1 MSRRTNSPNL
11 NGVHVTE
18 SSKKG
23 YLAKAL
29 GKKIYKL
36 ATSVTLPSSKGFVA
50 SQPRSYIQQA
60 KIFFSHKKLKVKITG
75 VWSSVEWAE
84 E

>member
-1 MSRRTNSPNL
+1 MSLKAAKRDTW
-11 NGVHVTE
+11 
-18 SSKKG
+18 
-23 YLAKAL
+23 AKAL

-60 KIFFSHKKLKVKITG
+60 KIFFSHKTLKVKITG

>member
-1 MSRRTNSPNL
+1 MSLKAAKRDAW
-11 NGVHVTE
+11 
-18 SSKKG
+18 
-23 YLAKAL
+23 AKAL
-29 GKKIYKL
+29 SKKIYKL

-50 SQPRSYIQQA
+50 SQPRSYIQQS
-60 KIFFSHKKLKVKITG
+60 KIFFSHKTLKVKITG